1 MPVAIVAYVATLIT
15 LCALD
20 AVWLTTMM
28 PTYQHALGALLT
40 PTPALA
46 PAALFY
52 LLYALGVVVL
62 VVLPGIGTRRWDAI
76 MPRGA
81 LFGLVAYGT
90 YDLTNQATLRGWPMG
105 LTVLDMASPT
115 AWPDAAPLP
124 CDAAHA
130 TAVNRFTAPQHRRRH
145 GPAHATT
152 VVAKAGAHYNAQVHR
167 TRHIDLSADIAPPCR
182 RAGQPRGAR
191 DDDPGD
197 RLPRGGGHRVRVL
210 HRCAGGH
217 AHRHRRGVPRAR
229 PAVRLAV
236 THAVRSGTYIR
247 CQKI

>member
-1 MPVAIVAYVATLIT
+1 MRTDLTISIVAYVATLIT

-105 LTVLDMASPT
+105 LTVLDMAWGTVLT
-115 AWPDAAPLP
+115 AIAATI
-124 CDAAHA
+124 AHA
-130 TAVNRFTAPQHRRRH
+130 IADRVARRR
-145 GPAHATT
+145 AA
-152 VVAKAGAHYNAQVHR
+152 AM
-167 TRHIDLSADIAPPCR
+167 
-182 RAGQPRGAR
+182 
-191 DDDPGD
+191 
-197 RLPRGGGHRVRVL
+197 
-210 HRCAGGH
+210 
-217 AHRHRRGVPRAR
+217 
-229 PAVRLAV
+229 
-236 THAVRSGTYIR
+236 
-247 CQKI
+247 